1 MSTVAKHLAYSYRW
15 VYGIFMSI
23 MILVMA
29 GLALSFEVFGH
40 YTLDDQRSSVWETVG
55 LQAPRWFM
63 FVIGIMLATVN
74 LPVLV
79 AHGITRR
86 VFARGA
92 LVFAVASSAAFSLL
106 MLMGFVVERAVY
118 TANGMMA
125 AIDNYPLAKV
135 TDASRFYVEITLAGL
150 LFMLSGWV
158 IGLLFYR
165 LRIWLA
171 LLALPVVTLPVIGGI
186 AMGMSTIAGVRM
198 SFANVVLIQLAAVLI
213 VIALGYFLGRDVAIK
228 PKKA

>member
-1 MSTVAKHLAYSYRW
+1 MSTVAKHLAYNYRW

-23 MILVMA
+23 MVLMMA

-40 YTLDDQRSSVWETVG
+40 YALDDQRSSVWETVG
-55 LQAPRWFM
+55 LQAPRWFL

-86 VFARGA
+86 LFARGA
-92 LVFAVASSAAFSLL
+92 LVFAVASSAAFSVL

-118 TANGMMA
+118 SANGMMA
-125 AIDNYPLAKV
+125 AIDDYPLAKV
-135 TDASRFYVEITLAGL
+135 SDAGRFYVEITLAGL
-150 LFMLSGWV
+150 LFLLSGWV

-165 LRIWLA
+165 LRVWLA

-186 AMGMSTIAGVRM
+186 AMGVSTMAGVEM
-198 SFANVVLIQLAAVLI
+198 SFVNVVVIQLAAVL
-213 VIALGYFLGRDVAIK
+213 VVSALVYFLGRDVAIK